1 MKKRVYWFL
10 LALSLLLTACGP
22 AAQPET
28 DADPAPEVSTPEGTL
43 SEPSS
48 VPEDPAEPELS
59 QREKDWLEDIEFLR
73 EQYKEKHLHP
83 FYFHSKE
90 EFDYNLD
97 QLSARVGE
105 LTDSDM
111 YFELAAII
119 AGMGDIHT
127 SIQAPDS
134 LYERMFPFDTRYFGD
149 RLYIVNY
156 PVEYE
161 ELAPYLL
168 QEIVAVNGVDVAY
181 LKKKAES
188 ITNPTKNTRHLGGVN
203 C

>member
-1 MKKRVYWFL
+1 
-10 LALSLLLTACGP
+10 
-22 AAQPET
+22 
-28 DADPAPEVSTPEGTL
+28 
-43 SEPSS
+43 
-48 VPEDPAEPELS
+48 
-59 QREKDWLEDIEFLR
+59 
-73 EQYKEKHLHP
+73 
-83 FYFHSKE
+83 
-90 EFDYNLD
+90 
-97 QLSARVGE
+97 
-105 LTDSDM
+105 M

-119 AGMGDIHT
+119 ASMGDLHT

-188 ITNPTKNTRHLGGVN
+188 ITNPTNSWFSKEIFPYKWSVMAS
-203 C
+203 